1 MFKTCKYCKTLNRK
15 NAVFCK
21 RCGKKIVTG
30 KNIQTDK
37 IIDRDEIKNTIS
49 VLVDSVNQ
57 YRGEWNSNLNFN
69 INILL
74 TGNTGTGKNL
84 MTDYIIDSLISAN
97 VLAKDKIKKIEA
109 SDNQNFLSKLPELFK
124 EAKSGAVVFENF
136 HRLIPTNTK
145 HPRVPALDQILNE
158 IDKSGNDP
166 VVIIHGDKNILDK
179 FILNN
184 PAMKNRFEYYF
195 RLQDYSSSEL
205 YEICRNKLEE
215 FGLRLEQSSAERLL
229 ALFKH
234 LVKTKKSTFGNGYAA
249 VNTAEDIVR
258 AYYYRVSKNSPD
270 DKKIRAV
277 DIIGDFPNPK
287 TLDEIFAEIDELI
300 GLETIK
306 AALRDIASQVQHQKN
321 RIQQGEKNV
330 KIGFHLVLTG
340 NPGTGKTMIARK
352 LGDVLAAIGFL
363 DKGHVVET
371 DKSSLVGRYVGET
384 PYKVTKKCDEA
395 MGGVLF
401 IDEAYALA
409 QGSSGGSSN
418 QYGKEAI
425 ETILKRMEDDRD
437 KFVVVAAGYRN
448 EMERFLNSNPGLKSR
463 FDRFIHIDDYTSEQL
478 TEIFRFFVKK
488 NGYKITEAAMQR
500 VAELISDMYNS
511 RSANFANAREVRRL
525 FEQTII
531 NLSKR
536 VSQSSDDIKNYSL
549 IVEEDFPPD
558 DKREIK
564 LEDVFDELDKLVGLD
579 NLKIELKKLAAYVQA
594 EEKRKKLL
602 GEKSTFNLHF
612 VFMGNPGTGKTTVAR
627 LLGKIFKSLGIL
639 SRGHLV
645 EVDRSDL
652 VAGFVGQT
660 SSKTDEII
668 DSAMGGIL
676 FIDEAYSLVVE
687 NSPNDFGQQA
697 IQILLKRMED
707 DGGKF
712 IVVAAGYPDEMQN
725 FIESNP
731 GLESRFKK
739 KLIFKDYNG
748 EQLYR
753 IFKLM
758 VDSKK
763 MRLSAEAELKVK
775 TLLKDIYENRGSNFG
790 NGRTVRNL
798 FENCLENQSFRIA
811 PLLNDAELKREIL
824 LTIEADDIKL

>member
-1 MFKTCKYCKTLNRK
+1 MTQTCKYCNTLNRN
-15 NAVFCK
+15 NAVYCK
-21 RCGKKIVTG
+21 RCGREILSAKDIKPDDIV
-30 KNIQTDK
+30 
-37 IIDRDEIKNTIS
+37 DREEIKNTIS
-49 VLVDSVNQ
+49 VLIDSVNQ
-57 YRGEWNSNLNFN
+57 YRNEWNSDLNLN
-69 INILL
+69 INILI

-84 MTDYIIDSLISAN
+84 ITGYIIDSLVSAN
-97 VLAKDKIKKIEA
+97 VLAKNKIIKVEA
-109 SDNQNFLSKLPELFK
+109 SDDQNFISNLPGLFK
-124 EAKSGAVVFENF
+124 EAKSGAIVFENF
-136 HRLIPTNTK
+136 HRIIPSNIDD
-145 HPRVPALDQILNE
+145 PRVPVLDKILNE
-158 IDKSGNDP
+158 MDKSRNDP
-166 VVIIHGDKNILDK
+166 VIIIHGDKNILDK

-184 PAMKNRFEYYF
+184 SALKNRFEYHF

-205 YEICRNKLEE
+205 YEICKNKLDE
-215 FGLRLEQSSAERLL
+215 FGLKLEQLSAERLL

-234 LVKTKKSTFGNGYAA
+234 LGKTKSATFGNGYAA
-249 VNTAEDIVR
+249 INTAEDIAR

-270 DKKIRAV
+270 DKKILPA
-277 DIIGDFPNPK
+277 DIKGDFPNPK
-287 TLDEIFAEIDELI
+287 TLDEVFAEIDELI

-306 AALRDIASQVQHQKN
+306 AALRDIASQVRHQKQ
-321 RIQQGEKNV
+321 RLQQGGKNV

-371 DKSSLVGRYVGET
+371 DKSSLVGRYIGET
-384 PYKVTKKCDEA
+384 PFKVTKKCDEA

-409 QGSSGGSSN
+409 SGSSGKSSN
-418 QYGKEAI
+418 EYGKEAI

-463 FDRFIHIDDYTSEQL
+463 FDRFIHIDDYTPAQL
-478 TEIFRFFVKK
+478 TEIFEFFVKK
-488 NGYKITEAAMQR
+488 NGYKITEAAIQR
-500 VAELISDMYNS
+500 AAGIIEDMYNS
-511 RSANFANAREVRRL
+511 RTANFANAREVRRL
-525 FEQTII
+525 FEQTIV

-536 VSQSSDDIKNYSL
+536 VSELSGEVKDYNL
-549 IVEEDFPPD
+549 IVEEDFPPEEE
-558 DKREIK
+558 KEIK
-564 LEDVFDELDKLVGLD
+564 LEEVFDELNKLVGLD
-579 NLKIELKKLAAYVQA
+579 NLKTELKKLAAYVQA

-602 GEKSTFNLHF
+602 GEKTSFNLHF

-660 SSKTDEII
+660 SAKTGEVI

-676 FIDEAYSLVVE
+676 FIDEAYSLAVD

-697 IQILLKRMED
+697 IQTILKRMED

-712 IVVAAGYPDEMQN
+712 IVVAAGYPDEMQK

-731 GLESRFKK
+731 GLDSRFKK
-739 KLIFKDYNG
+739 QLIFNDYND
-748 EQLYR
+748 EQLFR
-753 IFKLM
+753 IFELM

-763 MRLSAEAELKVK
+763 MKLSAEAGRKAK
-775 TLLKDIYENRGSNFG
+775 SLLKDIYENRGDNFG

-798 FENCLENQSFRIA
+798 FENSLENQSFRIA
-811 PLLNDAELKREIL
+811 PLLNDADLSRDVL
-824 LTIEADDIKL
+824 LTIEAEDIKL